1 NPTTILSASTSIAN
15 LVSTP
20 VVVTPSTTV
29 STSAIVTTSQK
40 SSLTNTTTKLSSTSA
55 TSSLSTNHSFATRN
69 LDSKLLILL
78 LFCFIMI
85 FINN

>member
-15 LVSTP
+15 SVTISTA
-20 VVVTPSTTV
+20 V
-29 STSAIVTTSQK
+29 STSALITTSQK
-40 SSLTNTTTKLSSTSA
+40 SSLTNTTIKLSSNY
-55 TSSLSTNHSFATRN
+55 SLATRN
-69 LDSKLLILL
+69 LNSKLLAL